1 MFSRG
6 SRQQPHRLSPLPLVS
21 VGIDVHRQRDGR
33 VAGQRLS
40 HLWRDSRSAE
50 VRDERVAVGVEVDR
64 LWLS

>member
-1 MFSRG
+1 M
-6 SRQQPHRLSPLPLVS
+6 
-21 VGIDVHRQRDGR
+21 GIDVHRERDRR

-40 HLWRDSRSAE
+40 DLGRDPSSAE